1 MNVKKIISV
10 LLSCVLVLSL
20 SVTAYAADK
29 KLSSDMSLEDLQKFA
44 KKNTYS
50 YKIYEYEKVSAYGA
64 FTQKTKAPDKL
75 EFPIKSIQFHTN
87 SALTFQ
93 FQDLSKYY

>member
-29 KLSSDMSLEDLQKFA
+29 NYIGQS
-44 KKNTYS
+44 
-50 YKIYEYEKVSAYGA
+50 
-64 FTQKTKAPDKL
+64 
-75 EFPIKSIQFHTN
+75 
-87 SALTFQ
+87 
-93 FQDLSKYY
+93 